1 MVSIGNLSGLFD
13 VQNLSDTDVVES
25 ADTHKRAGY
34 EQKSPLKRDMAQQA
48 LIHGGSKA
56 TDTFEGDSSEEQ
68 EVNDD
73 DPFATVYNKKSID
86 EESLDKKEG
95 GPFGFGLIRS

>member
-13 VQNLSDTDVVES
+13 VQDLSDTDVVES

-48 LIHGGSKA
+48 
-56 TDTFEGDSSEEQ
+56 F
-68 EVNDD
+68 
-73 DPFATVYNKKSID
+73 
-86 EESLDKKEG
+86 
-95 GPFGFGLIRS
+95 